1 MYNTITDRCAVNSN
15 GTTRLPFWFLSYAA
29 VKRLAMVSSLL
40 LPIATASLVT
50 AAEEREPAEVYRQVC
65 SHCHNLDKAVGPM
78 ITMPFPEGA
87 WEARGNHIRTT
98 VRQGRAAMPSF
109 REAKI
114 SDAELEGLIDALL
127 RGELANTATGE
138 E

>member
-1 MYNTITDRCAVNSN
+1 MHNITINRYIVD
-15 GTTRLPFWFLSYAA
+15 TTATARLPFRLLPSTTF
-29 VKRLAMVSSLL
+29 KRLLVAGSLL
-40 LPIATASLVT
+40 LPLATTSVAI

-78 ITMPFPEGA
+78 ITMPFPEAA
-87 WEARGNHIRTT
+87 WEARGTYIRNT
-98 VRQGRAAMPSF
+98 VRQGRAAMPSL

-114 SDAELEGLIDALL
+114 SNAELDGLIDALL
-127 RGELANTATGE
+127 RGELANAAAGE

>member
-1 MYNTITDRCAVNSN
+1 MYNITTDRKTVDSN
-15 GTTRLPFWFLSYAA
+15 GPTRLPFRPLSCPAI
-29 VKRLAMVSSLL
+29 KRLALVSGLL
-40 LPIATASLVT
+40 LPLTTASLAT

-87 WEARGNHIRTT
+87 WEVRGNHIRNT

-127 RGELANTATGE
+127 RGELANAATGE

>member
-1 MYNTITDRCAVNSN
+1 M
-15 GTTRLPFWFLSYAA
+15 
-29 VKRLAMVSSLL
+29 
-40 LPIATASLVT
+40 
-50 AAEEREPAEVYRQVC
+50 
-65 SHCHNLDKAVGPM
+65 
-78 ITMPFPEGA
+78 
-87 WEARGNHIRTT
+87 

-127 RGELANTATGE
+127 RGELVNAATGE